1 MPSATRSSRAW
12 SGSWTWPRSPARSSP
27 RSGPPTPGLF
37 SNDDDWCEQVEE
49 AGKATGELG
58 WRLPFH
64 PEYSE
69 LIKGKYADL
78 DNAPEGRKA
87 SSITAADFLR
97 NFVGDVPW
105 VHMDIAGTAW
115 DHGRPYVGKGASGY
129 RRPHARGTGA
139 ARGRA

>member
-1 MPSATRSSRAW
+1 MPSPTRWSRAS
-12 SGSWTWPRSPARSSP
+12 SGSWTSPRSPARSSP
-27 RSGPPTPGLF
+27 RWDPPTPGC
-37 SNDDDWCEQVEE
+37 SPTTTTGASRWRRP
-49 AGKATGELG
+49 GKTTGELG

-115 DHGRPYVGKGASGY
+115 DQGRPYVGKGASGY
-129 RRPHARGTGA
+129 GVRTLVELARRA
-139 ARGRA
+139 AA